1 MKATFS
7 LDGRYLALLKK
18 LQDVLKYFNVR
29 IFKSKSFQKKKRI
42 SDSRNNYRKY
52 YVHTAVAREFSA
64 YYMYGTNI

>member
-29 IFKSKSFQKKKRI
+29 IFKSKSFQKKKEI
-42 SDSRNNYRKY
+42 LTLETIIEN
-52 YVHTAVAREFSA
+52 T
-64 YYMYGTNI
+64 MCTQL